1 MTGVS
6 LVAQGASPD
15 PSDPR
20 RRTRLL
26 ELIRYLP
33 LRTAIET
40 FWHDPANQRSD
51 TWTEHRGI
59 NEVMLATSLA
69 PRGILILMLCP
80 AQVGLAQRA

>member
-1 MTGVS
+1 MTGAS
-6 LVAQGASPD
+6 LVAQGASPA

-20 RRTRLL
+20 RRTRLQ

-33 LRTAIET
+33 LRAAIET

-51 TWTEHRGI
+51 TGTEHRDI

-69 PRGILILMLCP
+69 PGSFLMLMLCP
-80 AQVGLAQRA
+80 ASVGFA